1 MMLMR
6 RKNSLISGIILRKSN
21 NNPTSLHHLSKLYLS
36 TITHTDSK
44 KVEKEKESLDQRR
57 ETDVRIL
64 KELAKHLWP
73 DNSHSNAFEL
83 KSRVTAA
90 VSLLVASKLINIQ
103 VPFLFKSL
111 VDSFEVD
118 HTMLTSTAGDPLLM
132 AIPISLVMGYGYAL
146 YTYTYVYMYTCPYL
160 NTFEHISKYMYLG
173 YEKRLHKI
181 D

>member
-6 RKNSLISGIILRKSN
+6 RRNCLISGIILRKTN

-44 KVEKEKESLDQRR
+44 KAEKESIDQRR

-64 KELAKHLWP
+64 KELAQHLWP

-118 HTMLTSTAGDPLLM
+118 HTMLTSSAGDPLLM
-132 AIPISLVMGYGYAL
+132 AIPISLVMGYGYAS
-146 YTYTYVYMYTCPYL
+146 YI
-160 NTFEHISKYMYLG
+160 HIYIYIYIYIYAYIQIHYKFLEVKTSCFYKMTSSS
-173 YEKRLHKI
+173 
-181 D
+181 

>member
-1 MMLMR
+1 MLMR
-6 RKNSLISGIILRKSN
+6 RRTCLISGIILKKSN
-21 NNPTSLHHLSKLYLS
+21 NNPTSLHHLSKLCLS

-44 KVEKEKESLDQRR
+44 KAEKESIDQRR

-73 DNSHSNAFEL
+73 DNSQSNAFEL

-111 VDSFEVD
+111 VDSFEV
-118 HTMLTSTAGDPLLM
+118 
-132 AIPISLVMGYGYAL
+132 YG
-146 YTYTYVYMYTCPYL
+146 
-160 NTFEHISKYMYLG
+160 
-173 YEKRLHKI
+173 
-181 D
+181 